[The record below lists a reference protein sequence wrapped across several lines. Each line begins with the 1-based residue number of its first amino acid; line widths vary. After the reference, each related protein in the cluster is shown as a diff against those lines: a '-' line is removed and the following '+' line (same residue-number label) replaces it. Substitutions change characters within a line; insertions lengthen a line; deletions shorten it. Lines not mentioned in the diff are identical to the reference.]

1 MANNLEAGSS
11 TGGSNAMTFINAIP
25 PLDGSNYGM
34 WAQKLEVAL
43 ALSDIDFAITSP
55 FPVCPAELV
64 RDPEETT
71 AAWQARQREHAS
83 VQMKFDLEKAKWIS
97 SNRKC
102 LMVIK
107 SSIIDSIRGAIPD
120 CATAV
125 EYLKKVESQFVGS
138 SKAYAQTLIQRLVN
152 DKYTGGG
159 VREHILKMSNMQY
172 HEY

>member
-1 MANNLEAGSS
+1 
-11 TGGSNAMTFINAIP
+11 MTFINAIP
-25 PLDGSNYGM
+25 PLDGSNYGV

-55 FPVCPAELV
+55 FPVCPEELV
-64 RDPEETT
+64 RDPEETS
-71 AAWQARQREHAS
+71 AAWQARQREHAN

-97 SNRKC
+97 SNKKC

-120 CATAV
+120 CPTAV

-138 SKAYAQTLIQRLVN
+138 SKAYA
-152 DKYTGGG
+152 
-159 VREHILKMSNMQY
+159 
-172 HEY
+172 